1 MNKHLTIFYYER
13 DGDAAKAAAAKIR
26 AGKTAAMLRD
36 VNGFDDVAEPCDRV
50 ITMPC
55 VGASAKMRLQNAYG
69 AERVQFLDQGSA
81 LPPPPPP
88 LAPPPVD
95 PLASL
100 PANWRRMSTIELKSI
115 AAALTGRT
123 VENAEQAREIIQQ
136 AVDAKG

>member
-1 MNKHLTIFYYER
+1 
-13 DGDAAKAAAAKIR
+13 
-26 AGKTAAMLRD
+26 MLRD

-69 AERVQFLDQGSA
+69 AERVQFLDQGSTA
-81 LPPPPPP
+81 LPPPPPPPP

-123 VENAEQAREIIQQ
+123 VENAEQAREIIQ
-136 AVDAKG
+136 AAIAAKG